1 MKGRTLSITNIIKYT
16 DKLNLEYDGDKIE
29 AYVEYLS
36 KKTGIS
42 KYRMKKILTFD
53 PTARLT
59 ISDLVLFA
67 EVFNI
72 ELVDFFKEED
82 S

>member
-16 DKLNLEYDGDKIE
+16 DKLNLKYNGDKID
-29 AYVEYLS
+29 AYIDYLS
-36 KKTGIS
+36 DRTGIS

-53 PTARLT
+53 YTARLT

-67 EVFNI
+67 EVLNV
-72 ELVDFFKEED
+72 ELVDFFKED